1 MLRVIVRL
9 GIVLVLVFF
18 SSIGQSA
25 QASKILKRG
34 NGGEPYSVDPHR
46 AIMTAENNIIGDML
60 MGLYTEDSSGRPI
73 LGAAESVE
81 TSADGLTWTFKI
93 RRHSWSDGSP
103 VTADDF
109 VFAFR
114 RVLAR
119 ETAAE
124 YASVLYPIR
133 HALDYN
139 KGSVTKEK
147 LGVAAP
153 DPSTLVITLEH
164 PAPFLPELLTHYT
177 TFPVPKAVVEKY
189 GSEWTRADKMV
200 VNGPYKLTE
209 WRPHD
214 HILLTKNPKFF
225 DAANVK
231 VDQVYFYPTD
241 DDNGALKRFRAGE
254 IDTQER
260 WPISEFKWLNK
271 HFPKET
277 KRTEQLAIYFISFN
291 LKRKPFDD
299 LRVRKAI
306 AMSIDGKALTENIF
320 QDVYGKMADNFIPP
334 GTANADRTAKLAWI
348 GLSMNERRAE
358 AKKLLAAAGYGPAK
372 PLKFT
377 YRFISV
383 PDIKRG
389 AIALQAMW
397 REAGID
403 VELQASEAKV
413 HWNLLEV
420 HDFDVAYNTWQFDY
434 NDAKNLLFTFQ
445 VASEQMNSSSYAS
458 PEFERILTDADK
470 EPDALARAKLLG
482 QANAQLLKDLPSVP
496 LIFPYQRHLVKSY
509 VLNWKDNARDI
520 NRTRWVDIGDRSV
533 SEQLPPSA
541 EEDAGGIVEW
551 IASWFSADAWAQWWN
566 G

>member
-9 GIVLVLVFF
+9 GIVLALVLF

-34 NGGEPYSVDPHR
+34 NGGEPYIVDPHR

-81 TSADGLTWTFKI
+81 TSPDGLTWTFKI

-177 TFPVPKAVVEKY
+177 TFPVPKTVVEKY

-306 AMSIDGKALTENIF
+306 AMSIDGKALTESIF

-334 GTANADRTAKLAWI
+334 GTANVDRTAKLAWND
-348 GLSMNERRAE
+348 LSMDERRAE
-358 AKKLLAAAGYGPAK
+358 AKKLLAAAGYGPTK

-389 AIALQAMW
+389 AVALQAMW
-397 REAGID
+397 REAGIE

-413 HWNLLEV
+413 H
-420 HDFDVAYNTWQFDY
+420 
-434 NDAKNLLFTFQ
+434 
-445 VASEQMNSSSYAS
+445 
-458 PEFERILTDADK
+458 
-470 EPDALARAKLLG
+470 
-482 QANAQLLKDLPSVP
+482 
-496 LIFPYQRHLVKSY
+496 
-509 VLNWKDNARDI
+509 
-520 NRTRWVDIGDRSV
+520 
-533 SEQLPPSA
+533 
-541 EEDAGGIVEW
+541 
-551 IASWFSADAWAQWWN
+551 
-566 G
+566 